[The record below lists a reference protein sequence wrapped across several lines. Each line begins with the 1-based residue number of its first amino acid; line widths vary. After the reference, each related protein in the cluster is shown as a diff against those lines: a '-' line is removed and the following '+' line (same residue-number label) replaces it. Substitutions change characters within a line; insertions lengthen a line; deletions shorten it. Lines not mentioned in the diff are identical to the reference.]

1 MASPVEEPSK
11 LNHRRRAVYS
21 ALSNVFAQ
29 RPTAVEACFLLWER
43 EFAQQPHFVATRFV
57 RLCADAN
64 SLDEPQRMQLTRRIF
79 EQLAQPYEQ
88 LPPFP
93 QTLLDAS
100 AAADAA
106 PPARVE
112 AVAAP
117 EAAAVPVALPPAQA
131 VSAAASITGAVGRSL
146 LSPVRA
152 QSRSNPGLVS
162 AMLTDAFKHT
172 KLDERSRS
180 LALGWALQGG
190 SDDAALTPFSD
201 ASLRQIVQALYL
213 AACDALGPVA
223 ADKLLSQSIARAQ
236 ALPAAVEYPP
246 EQLL

>member
-1 MASPVEEPSK
+1 MSTPVEEPSK

-21 ALSNVFAQ
+21 ALSSVFAD

-64 SLDEPQRMQLTRRIF
+64 SLDEPQRMQLTRRVF
-79 EQLAQPYEQ
+79 EQLAQPYDQ
-88 LPPFP
+88 LLPFP
-93 QTLLDAS
+93 QALLEAS
-100 AAADAA
+100 VTADAA
-106 PPARVE
+106 PSANDA

-117 EAAAVPVALPPAQA
+117 EAAAEPVAMPPVQA
-131 VSAAASITGAVGRSL
+131 FSAAASITGAVGRSL

-162 AMLTDAFKHT
+162 AILTDAFKHT

-190 SDDAALTPFSD
+190 SDDAALTPFND

>member
-11 LNHRRRAVYS
+11 LNHRRRAVFS
-21 ALSNVFAQ
+21 ALSTVFAQ

-93 QTLLDAS
+93 QTLLEAS
-100 AAADAA
+100 AAAEAA
-106 PPARVE
+106 QPASAE
-112 AVAAP
+112 TVATP
-117 EAAAVPVALPPAQA
+117 VAAAVVMPPAAA

-162 AMLTDAFKHT
+162 AILTDAFKHT